1 MEAEKS
7 GFASE
12 ASQAPPAKGPEA
24 TVSTHPYD
32 SKTGFLFRAPRS
44 LAWRLATTYLLT
56 TSFTVFILS
65 VAVYFATVAYLNER
79 LEAELI
85 SQADF
90 YAAYAANLA
99 PDEATLVGLA
109 PTIVGLFAP
118 QADLSRDQAP

>member
-12 ASQAPPAKGPEA
+12 ASQAPPAMGPEA

-32 SKTGFLFRAPRS
+32 ARTGFPFRATRG

-65 VAVYFATVAYLNER
+65 VAVYLATFAYLNER
-79 LEAELI
+79 LDAELI

-90 YAAYAANLA
+90 YAAYGQ
-99 PDEATLVGLA
+99 PG
-109 PTIVGLFAP
+109 
-118 QADLSRDQAP
+118 SR